1 MSYVLG
7 VGHWGLGWACHLRGT
22 VPDFG
27 VTNLSTTDLLARFI
41 AIDTVSRNSNLALA
55 DAIADLLDRPG
66 VTITR
71 VPSPDGAKANLIIQ
85 LGPDIDPDTRDG
97 LVLSGH
103 MDVVPADEPEWTTDP
118 FTLTDLGDTWAGR
131 GTADMK
137 GFLAV
142 AVERARR
149 IDPARLRHP
158 LVLLFTYDEEL
169 GTLGAHDL
177 VSRWEPAQRL
187 PRAALIGEPTELRPV
202 RLHKGHLKLRLT
214 FAGVPAHSGYPHLGR
229 NAIEPAGRAIV
240 ALSDLRADLER
251 ERTSTSEHFAE
262 VPWVPL
268 NVAQV
273 EGGVAINVVPDRCV
287 IDVGIR
293 LLPGML
299 RDAMIARVRET
310 VAHAVGKDNFTLE
323 MLGDSPPLHLD
334 ASCGTWHRM
343 AELAGPHPGESVSF
357 ATDAGWFQTV
367 GMECVICGPGTIDVA
382 HKPNETVPKADLA
395 AAARLLD
402 RVLQEWVLSS

>member
-1 MSYVLG
+1 M
-7 VGHWGLGWACHLRGT
+7 
-22 VPDFG
+22 
-27 VTNLSTTDLLARFI
+27 TNLSTTDLLARFV
-41 AIDTVSRNSNLALA
+41 ALDTVSRNSNLALA
-55 DAIADLLDRPG
+55 DLIADLLDRPG
-66 VTITR
+66 VTTIR
-71 VPSPDGAKANLIIQ
+71 IPSPDGAKANLVIQ
-85 LGPDIDPDTRDG
+85 VGPEPDPITREG

-118 FTLTDLGDTWAGR
+118 FTLTDLGDAWAGR

-142 AVERARR
+142 AVERVRR
-149 IDPARLRHP
+149 LDPSRLRRP

-177 VSRWEPAQRL
+177 VTRWKPAHAL

-214 FAGVPAHSGYPHLGR
+214 FTGTPAHSGYPHLGH

-240 ALSDLRADLER
+240 ALSDLRAELER
-251 ERTSTSEHFAE
+251 ERTGTSEHFAE

-273 EGGVAINVVPDRCV
+273 EGGVAINVVPDRCAV
-287 IDVGIR
+287 DIGIR

-299 RDAMIARVRET
+299 RDAMVDRVRT
-310 VAHAVGKDNFTLE
+310 TIRDAVAGEPFALDI
-323 MLGDSPPLHLD
+323 LGDSPPLHLD

-343 AELAGPHPGESVSF
+343 AELAGPHPEESVSF

-382 HKPNETVPKADLA
+382 HRPNESVPKADLA
-395 AAARLLD
+395 AATRLLD
-402 RVLQEWVLSS
+402 RVLQEWVL